1 MFLKSRQQKQESP
14 TATLS
19 SPTPAVGKSPTSDI
33 FGGVKLVPSKD
44 QDENLPKS
52 ILRGD
57 LQRSTA
63 PGKPLWDIDPR
74 EMSSMCCWENHNYEF
89 CSQNRT
95 IYGN

>member
-19 SPTPAVGKSPTSDI
+19 SPTPQVGSPTSDI
-33 FGGVKLVPSKD
+33 FGGVVKLVPSTD
-44 QDENLPKS
+44 LDENLPKS

-57 LQRSTA
+57 QQRSTA

-74 EMSSMCCWENHNYEF
+74 EMSSMCCWKNFNYIL
-89 CSQNRT
+89 CRQNR
-95 IYGN
+95 IKCSN